1 MSSRLGDHLSAARR
15 HRFVGREAERALF
28 QSALD
33 AEQWPFFILH
43 VFGPGGVGKTT
54 LLQEFADGCRQQ
66 EVTAIWLDAR
76 HLDASPNSFT
86 LALQHAL
93 GSDTERPPLDALAAQ
108 EKRSVIFIDTY
119 EKLSPLDGW
128 LREVFLPQLPENVL
142 LVMAGR
148 EALSTAWRTDPGLKA
163 FIRTMP
169 LRNLNPEESRA
180 YLSQRQ
186 VSSEQHQSV
195 LDFTRGHPLALS
207 LVADV
212 LDQRQATAVGD
223 QQFVPEEAPDVIQTL
238 LERFVQKVPSP
249 AHRTALE
256 ACALF
261 HLTTEALLSE
271 ILQVA
276 EARELFDWLR
286 ALSFIQSGREGLFP
300 HDLVRDVLCAD
311 LQWRN
316 PDWYAELHK
325 RARAYY
331 TRRLQQTRG
340 IEQRRVLVEYIYLHR
355 RNPVVRPAFEWQE
368 GGTVWSDTARP
379 ADIPEL
385 LAMIERH
392 EGEASAKLAVYWF
405 EKNLNLVQIFRGDKQ
420 KPAGFLTSLTL
431 EQVTDEMVK
440 LDPALEK
447 AWKFLQRQAPLR
459 AGERFIYFRY
469 WMAGDTYQWPSPTQ
483 SGIFINMVQCYFAT
497 PGLAFTFL
505 PCANPE
511 TWAPVAAY
519 ADLARTP
526 ELDFEIGGRGFG
538 VYTHDWRATP
548 PMAWLEFLAGRELSQ
563 QVDYSTSPKIN
574 TAVVLS
580 EPDFAEA
587 IHHALRAYSRSSL
600 LRNSPLLKS
609 RLVSEHSG
617 KDADEAE
624 RAAVLLDLLKDA
636 AQSLAS
642 SPREAKLY
650 NVLHRTYFNP
660 AASQELAAEALH
672 LSFSTYRRYLKAGVE
687 RLTEI
692 LWLKEI
698 SA

>member
-15 HRFVGREAERALF
+15 HRFVGREAERSLF

-33 AEQWPFFILH
+33 AEKWPFFILH
-43 VFGPGGVGKTT
+43 VFGLGGVGKTT
-54 LLQEFADGCRQQ
+54 LLQEFAAGCRQQ

-93 GSDTERPPLDALAAQ
+93 GSDTERPPLDELAAQ
-108 EKRSVIFIDTY
+108 EKRSAIFIDTY

-148 EALSTAWRTDPGLKA
+148 EALSTAWRTDPGLNA

-180 YLSQRQ
+180 YLNQRR
-186 VSSEQHQSV
+186 VSPEQHQSV

-212 LDQRQATAVGD
+212 LDQRQATPVGD
-223 QQFVPEEAPDVIQTL
+223 QNFVPAEAPDVIQTL

-249 AHRTALE
+249 AHRTALD

-261 HLTTEALLSE
+261 HFTTEALLSE

-286 ALSFIQSGREGLFP
+286 ALSFIQSGRDGLFP
-300 HDLVRDVLCAD
+300 HDLVHDVLCAD

-368 GGTVWSDTARP
+368 GGNVWSDTARP

-392 EGEASAKLAVYWF
+392 AGEASAKLAVYWF
-405 EKNLNLVQIFRGDKQ
+405 EKDLNFVQIFRGDKQ
-420 KPAGFLTSLTL
+420 KPAGFLMSITL
-431 EQVTDEMVK
+431 EQITDEMMK

-447 AWKFLQRQAPLR
+447 AWKFLQRHAPLR

-469 WMAGDTYQWPSPTQ
+469 WMAGDTYQLPSPTQ

-505 PCANPE
+505 PCAHPE
-511 TWAPVAAY
+511 IWAPVAAY

-526 ELDFEIGGRGFG
+526 ELDFEIGGRSFG
-538 VYTHDWRATP
+538 VYAHDWRATP
-548 PMAWLEFLAGRELSQ
+548 PMAWLEILAGRELSQ
-563 QVDYSTSPKIN
+563 QVDYSTTPKIN
-574 TAVVLS
+574 TTVVLS

-609 RLVSEHSG
+609 RLVNEHSG

-624 RAAVLLDLLKDA
+624 RAAVLCDLLQDA
-636 AQSLAS
+636 AKSLAS
-642 SPREAKLY
+642 SPREEKLY
-650 NVLHRTYFNP
+650 HVLHRTYFNP
-660 AASQELAAEALH
+660 AASQELAADALH
-672 LSFSTYRRYLKAGVE
+672 LSFSTYRRYLKAGIE
-687 RLTEI
+687 RVTEV

>member
-33 AEQWPFFILH
+33 AEKWPFFILH

-54 LLQEFADGCRQQ
+54 LLQEFAAGCRQQ
-66 EVTAIWLDAR
+66 DVAAIWLDAR

-93 GSDTERPPLDALAAQ
+93 GSETERPPLDALAAQ

-142 LVMAGR
+142 LVTAGR
-148 EALSTAWRTDPGLKA
+148 EALASAWRTDPGLSA
-163 FIRTMP
+163 FIRAMP

-180 YLSQRQ
+180 YLNQRR
-186 VSSEQHQSV
+186 VSPEQHQSM

-212 LDQRQATAVGD
+212 FDQRQATPAGY
-223 QQFVPEEAPDVIQTL
+223 QHFVPEEAPDVIQTL

-249 AHRTALE
+249 AHRTALD

-286 ALSFIQSGREGLFP
+286 PLSFIQSGRDGLFP

-368 GGTVWSDTARP
+368 GGNVWSDTARP

-392 EGEASAKLAVYWF
+392 EGETSAKLAAYWF
-405 EKNLNLVQIFRGDKQ
+405 EKNLNFAQIFRGDKQ
-420 KPAGFLTSLTL
+420 KPVGFLMSITL
-431 EQVTDEMVK
+431 EQITDEIAK

-447 AWKFLQRQAPLR
+447 ARKFLQRQAPLR
-459 AGERFIYFRY
+459 AGERLIYFRY
-469 WMAGDTYQWPSPTQ
+469 WMAGDTYQSPSPTQ
-483 SGIFINMVQCYFAT
+483 SGIFINMVQSYFAT

-505 PCANPE
+505 PCANAE
-511 TWAPVAAY
+511 IWAPVAAY

-526 ELDFEIGGRGFG
+526 ELDFEIDGRSFG

-548 PMAWLEFLAGRELSQ
+548 PMAWLEILAGRELSQ
-563 QVDYSTSPKIN
+563 QADYAAAPKIN
-574 TAVVLS
+574 TTVVLS

-587 IHHALRAYSRSSL
+587 IHHALRAYPRPSL

-609 RLVSEHSG
+609 RLVNEHSG
-617 KDADEAE
+617 KDADETE
-624 RAAVLLDLLKDA
+624 RIAVLLDLLQDA
-636 AQSLAS
+636 AKSLES
-642 SPREAKLY
+642 SPREAKWY
-650 NVLHRTYFNP
+650 HVLHRTYFNP
-660 AASQELAAEALH
+660 AESQELAAEALH
-672 LSFSTYRRYLKAGVE
+672 LSFSTYRRYLKAGIE
-687 RLTEI
+687 RVTEV